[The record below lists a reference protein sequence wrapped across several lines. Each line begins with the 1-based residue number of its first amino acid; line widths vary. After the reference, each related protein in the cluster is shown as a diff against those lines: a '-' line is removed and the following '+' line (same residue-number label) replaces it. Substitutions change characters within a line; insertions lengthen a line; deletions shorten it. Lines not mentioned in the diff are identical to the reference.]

1 MAVQEH
7 ADIYAALTGHVQRWD
22 RRARVGQSLIWL
34 PRAVSLAL
42 IAAIVLALISRMR
55 PLFTANQLIWI
66 GAAAV
71 VISVIAAA
79 ALVWMRSRDLNR
91 LALRYDVML
100 RGDER
105 MSTAL
110 ELIDGR
116 IPADADLIARQLADA
131 EQWAQ
136 SADAKSGIPLRV
148 RGGEWA
154 LIAVLAAVFAVLL
167 ILPNPMEDAIAQD
180 AALEAALAAAEETV
194 RDLTEEIAADPDL
207 SEPERQ
213 ALLQALE
220 TAQET
225 LDRNGVSPE
234 EAFAALS
241 DVQTAL
247 GASAAERTAASQ
259 ALGDAMSRAAGRIA
273 EAMESS
279 PAGDAADLQAQ
290 LEALADQLEDQ
301 EAMDE
306 AQQGGM
312 SDALRQAMQD
322 LLDQNPELADQ
333 MGAIADALQGGDFPG
348 AADQARDAA
357 DSAADS
363 ARSAEQDRQAGERM
377 QDRAEQAEDAAEG
390 MADQQSDQPQDG
402 SQGETAEGSGQA
414 SEPPPEGQGDVQP
427 GGQPQ
432 PDTAGDQPGG
442 EQPSEG
448 ETGQSDQP
456 GAGDPNVFSGSE
468 GGQPDQGQNVPGA
481 EGDQG
486 TGAGAGDQAADSAA
500 QSSPFSSTGADS
512 SNDPD
517 GEGEGDYDAVY
528 APERIGGES
537 SEDNQLFLEP
547 DSSGVPSVEGEFA
560 ENPTGESSVP
570 YADVFR
576 DYSSAA
582 DRALAQNRVPLAL
595 RDLIRE
601 YFASLEPE
609 SP

>member
-42 IAAIVLALISRMR
+42 IVAIVLALISRMR
-55 PLFTANQLIWI
+55 PLFTANQLVWI

-71 VISVIAAA
+71 VISVITAA
-79 ALVWMRSRDLNR
+79 ALVWMRNRDLNR

-100 RGDER
+100 RSDER
-105 MSTAL
+105 LSTAL
-110 ELIDGR
+110 ELIGGR
-116 IPADADLIARQLADA
+116 IPADADLMARQLADA

-136 SADAKSGIPLRV
+136 SADAKAGIPLRL

-154 LIAVLAAVFAVLL
+154 LIAVLAAVFAALLL
-167 ILPNPMEDAIAQD
+167 IPNPMEAAIAQD
-180 AALEAALAAAEETV
+180 AALEAAIAAAEETV

-207 SEPERQ
+207 TEPERQ
-213 ALLQALE
+213 ALLQALAA
-220 TAQET
+220 AQDT

-247 GASAAERTAASQ
+247 GASAAERMASSQ

-279 PAGDAADLQAQ
+279 PAGDASDLQAQ
-290 LEALADQLEDQ
+290 LEALADQLE
-301 EAMDE
+301 AMDE
-306 AQQGGM
+306 AQQGEM

-333 MGAIADALQGGDFPG
+333 MGELADALQGGNLPG
-348 AADQARDAA
+348 AANQARDAA

-363 ARSAEQDRQAGERM
+363 AQSGEQDRQAGERM
-377 QDRAEQAEDAAEG
+377 QDRAEQAEDAAES
-390 MADQQSDQPQDG
+390 MADQQGDQPQDG
-402 SQGETAEGSGQA
+402 SPGETAEGSGQA
-414 SEPPPEGQGDVQP
+414 GEPPPEGQGDVQP

-442 EQPSEG
+442 EQPAEG
-448 ETGQSDQP
+448 EAGQPDQP

-468 GGQPDQGQNVPGA
+468 SGQPDQGQDVPGA

-486 TGAGAGDQAADSAA
+486 SGSGAGDQAGDSSS
-500 QSSPFSSTGADS
+500 QSPPFSGAGVDS

-517 GEGEGDYDAVY
+517 GTGEGDYDAVY
-528 APERIGGES
+528 SPDRIGGES
-537 SEDNQLFLEP
+537 SEDNQIFLEP
-547 DSSGVPSVEGEFA
+547 DGGGVPSVEGEFA
-560 ENPTGESSVP
+560 ENPTGRSSVP

-595 RDLIRE
+595 RDLIRD